1 MNNLDRSVRAILGIL
16 LISISPIGVDASG
29 NDVIGWFFAVFGIAN
44 VISAATSWCFM
55 YSLVGL
61 TSLSKKDDDN
71 DDQSFE
77 LDFKSIRK
85 KALVG
90 FGTVSILISAFF
102 IGEGYESGKSTVQAM
117 ELQQLHRS
125 AALIT
130 SDLERALGKEISEAP
145 DIATLSR
152 KIAQEHFIT
161 DTPMFVAIK
170 QANNAWLFH
179 AKNID
184 KASQTDILETLKTP
198 NNNELARL
206 MSPYVEH
213 DFFHNIDDIEDYY
226 YSINGKQYAIT
237 HHGLAVQNTSPT
249 HIYVGELSL
258 SSDYLVDSVVY
269 RMLIS
274 SAVVIWIALWG
285 AVAVA
290 FFIWKHVESSN
301 RRAIKAANTD
311 SQTGLLNERA
321 LREIFSNNLTLR
333 PNREYTVYAAKFRNL
348 SQILATNSSIVLTQ
362 VLQQL
367 ATRLKQEVDPECILG
382 CLNDSTFVI
391 ITPVAKANCVN
402 RFKQRINETQHLD
415 NFQFSLEP
423 TEVELN
429 YPTDVGDFESLISS
443 VSTLIYH
450 ANQQRLPYLRY
461 QQHLIQNSQK
471 VSQYSAALKTAIEE
485 KQFELYLQPKVDM
498 RTSDIVGAEALI
510 RWNHPDDGLL
520 SPYHFLDLVEQSNI
534 RSSFALFVVNEVCR
548 MALALQ
554 SAGYQL
560 PLSLNLNGY
569 DVFDPSVIATLE
581 QVSKELLVQNHLML
595 EIELTES
602 ETALDVDHIA
612 KQLDYISNLG
622 FAIALD
628 DFGTGMSSF
637 SYSHALPI
645 NTIKI
650 DRSFVLNINDSD
662 QSHIPIKAILFL
674 AENYGYNVVV
684 EGVETQQQVN
694 ILTELGCTVCQ
705 GYFYSKPITFDA
717 FVKCLPDLQ

>member
-102 IGEGYESGKSTVQAM
+102 IGEGYESGKATVQAM

-237 HHGLAVQNTSPT
+237 HHGLAVQNTSPK

-301 RRAIKAANTD
+301 YRAIKAANTD

-321 LREIFSNNLTLR
+321 LRELFSNNLTLR
-333 PNREYTVYAAKFRNL
+333 SNREYTVYAAKFRNL

-382 CLNDSTFVI
+382 RLNDSTFII

-402 RFKQRINETQHLD
+402 HFKQRINETQHLD

-429 YPTDVGDFESLISS
+429 YPTDVSDFESLISS

-510 RWNHPDDGLL
+510 RWNHPEDGLL

-705 GYFYSKPITFDA
+705 GYFYSKPITFDT
-717 FVKCLPDLQ
+717 FVQCLPDLP

>member
-1 MNNLDRSVRAILGIL
+1 MNSLDRFARAILGAL
-16 LISISPIGVDASG
+16 LISFSPIGINASG
-29 NDVIGWFFAVFGIAN
+29 NDVIGWFFAIFGIAN
-44 VISAATSWCFM
+44 IFSAITSWCFM

-61 TSLSKKDDDN
+61 TSLSSKEEDS

-102 IGEGYESGKSTVQAM
+102 IGESYESGKATVQGM
-117 ELQQLHRS
+117 ELQQLHHHT
-125 AALIT
+125 ALIINEIEKRLNQE
-130 SDLERALGKEISEAP
+130 DLQVIDLVN
-145 DIATLSR
+145 TLST
-152 KIAQEHFIT
+152 ITQEHFIN
-161 DTPMFVAIK
+161 DTKMFIAIE
-170 QANNAWLFH
+170 QANNNWVFD

-184 KASQTDILETLKTP
+184 QASQQNILEALKSHIS
-198 NNNELARL
+198 NEPDHL
-206 MSPYVEH
+206 MSPNIEH
-213 DFFHNIDDIEDYY
+213 DFFHSIDSVEDYY
-226 YSINGKQYAIT
+226 YAINDKQYAIT
-237 HHGLAVQNTSPT
+237 HHNFLAQKTSPIQ
-249 HIYVGELSL
+249 IYVGELSL
-258 SSDYLVDSVVY
+258 SSAHLIDSIIS

-274 SAVVIWIALWG
+274 SVVVIWIALWG

-290 FFIWKHVESSN
+290 FFIWKHVEGSN

-321 LREIFSNNLTLR
+321 LREIFSNDLTIQ
-333 PNREYTVYAAKFRNL
+333 PSREYTVYAAKFRNL
-348 SQILATNSSIVLTQ
+348 SQILATNSSIILTQ
-362 VLQQL
+362 VLQRL

-382 CLNDSTFVI
+382 RLNDSTFVI

-402 RFKQRINETQHLD
+402 RFKQLINETQHLD

-423 TEVELN
+423 TEVELS
-429 YPTDVGDFESLISS
+429 YPTDVSDFENLISS

-485 KQFELYLQPKVDM
+485 KQFELFLQPKVDM
-498 RTSDIVGAEALI
+498 RTGDIVGAEALI
-510 RWNHPDDGLL
+510 RWNHPEDGLL

-569 DVFDPSVIATLE
+569 DVFDPNVITTLE
-581 QVSKELLVQNHLML
+581 KVSKELLVQKHLML

-612 KQLDYISNLG
+612 TQLDYISNLG

-674 AENYGYNVVV
+674 AENYGYSVVV

-694 ILTELGCTVCQ
+694 ILIELGCTVCQ
-705 GYFYSKPITFDA
+705 GYFYSKPITFDE
-717 FVKCLPDLQ
+717 FVTCLPDLH